1 MDPQQS
7 SHKMGHQGNK
17 MIGGVQ
23 ISCIEV
29 QNGTWPDIQD
39 IAQVMLMALS
49 DLKPCT
55 FVWSSQLPLHLQL
68 I

>member
-1 MDPQQS
+1 
-7 SHKMGHQGNK
+7 